1 MSGLEALQARVRS
14 LESERDLARA
24 AVEEARRELEHER
37 GKTHTEVIALARKR
51 NARRRRIAIGTLL
64 LVAVSG
70 LVTAAVLTHVEEEM
84 FKAEVTGVR
93 GPAPAEVG
101 ERCRVA
107 IGPAYG
113 PANARLRIDC
123 GGQRLYGYGAFG
135 AVRCETEDGRATLCT
150 DEWSIA
156 DDGDPSVHLDTRART
171 LEIHDGLQWRI
182 WLALDE

>member
-24 AVEEARRELEHER
+24 AVEEARRELENER
-37 GKTHTEVIALARKR
+37 AKTHAEVIALARKR
-51 NARRRRIAIGTLL
+51 NVRRRRIAIGTLL
-64 LVAVSG
+64 SVAVSG

-84 FKAEVTGVR
+84 FEAEVTRVR

-107 IGPAYG
+107 LGPAYG
-113 PANARLRIDC
+113 PANADLRIDC

-150 DEWSIA
+150 DQWSIPE
-156 DDGDPSVHLDTRART
+156 DGDPSVRLDTRART